1 MAINLFKRKKP
12 DQQAF
17 SVMVVCDDSGG
28 SALIEVALKDKGYTV
43 HSMPSSSEAL
53 KLLDETGLPDV
64 LIGDFIQPEIDGKA
78 FLEKV
83 SIRFGKSAM
92 PPILF
97 LMDSKEDEAAAE
109 MLGVHDLLPKPVDG
123 ETLAQRVQQLIE
135 SRLPA
140 AE

>member
-12 DQQAF
+12 EQPAF
-17 SVMVVCDDSGG
+17 SVLVICDNSGD
-28 SALIEVALKDKGYTV
+28 SALINTALQDKGYTV
-43 HSMPSSSEAL
+43 HSMHTAIEAL

-64 LIGDFIQPEIDGKA
+64 MIGDFVQPETDGKD

-97 LMDSKEDEAAAE
+97 LMDSKEDETAAA
-109 MLGVHDLLPKPVDG
+109 MLGVHDLLPKPFDG
-123 ETLAQRVQQLIE
+123 ETLAQRVQQLIQR
-135 SRLPA
+135 RLPA
-140 AE
+140 EE